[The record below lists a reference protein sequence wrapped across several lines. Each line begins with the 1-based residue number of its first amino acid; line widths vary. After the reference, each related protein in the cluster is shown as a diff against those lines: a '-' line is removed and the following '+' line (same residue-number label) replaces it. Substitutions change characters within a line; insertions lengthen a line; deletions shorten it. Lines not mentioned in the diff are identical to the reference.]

1 MKVRSFFPFSSEG
14 VLSYFRLAAHRGL
27 LPRSSPTL
35 GRYFSGKFLER
46 YSCRR
51 GVKSGFFR
59 PLERFTQYGH
69 TIRQMAFITGQVA
82 QYLPI
87 LISVLH
93 FLLTSANVPLAAPLF
108 PPSPS
113 AKGPS
118 ISSSR
123 LSIKPLRR
131 RRAEGRGGD
140 TNGTGVGFNNYKI

>member
-93 FLLTSANVPLAAPLF
+93 FLLTSANVPLAAPLS
-108 PPSPS
+108 PLPSPS

-118 ISSSR
+118 ISSSASR
-123 LSIKPLRR
+123 LSHL
-131 RRAEGRGGD
+131 EGGGAGGGD
-140 TNGTGVGFNNYKI
+140 TNGTGVRFNNYKI